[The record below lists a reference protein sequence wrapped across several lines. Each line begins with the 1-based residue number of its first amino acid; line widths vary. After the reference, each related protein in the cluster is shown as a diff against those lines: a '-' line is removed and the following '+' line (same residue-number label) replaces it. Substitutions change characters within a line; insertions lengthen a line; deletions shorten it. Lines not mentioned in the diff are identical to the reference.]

1 MLSLLLRRENVMV
14 SGSTDPSLSGAE
26 SRNQSALLPGWLA
39 TLAMPVWVTGP
50 DGCINFINRHAEK
63 WLGRPRTQCLGRPCY
78 AVIASTTRAGEAF
91 CSPNCRVRS
100 MARAGRELEPV
111 RLNIMDAAMEN
122 AEVRVVVIPVRDSH
136 GDGPYLVHC
145 IIDDE
150 RDQRVRRYLDRV
162 ARRTAKA
169 TVPATVTDANLTP
182 REKEVLQLLAKDRS
196 LSEIADELYVSYATV
211 RNHVQHILEKMGV
224 HSIQETVALFLL
236 LDE

>member
-1 MLSLLLRRENVMV
+1 MV
-14 SGSTDPSLSGAE
+14 SGSPDPSLASAE
-26 SRNQSALLPGWLA
+26 SRAQSALLPGWLA
-39 TLAMPVWVTGP
+39 ALAMPIWVTGP
-50 DGCINFINRHAEK
+50 DGCINFINRHGER

-78 AVIASTTRAGEAF
+78 AVIASTTPTGEPF
-91 CSPNCRVRS
+91 CAPSCRVRAL
-100 MARAGRELEPV
+100 ARSGRELEPV
-111 RLNIMDAAMEN
+111 RLQIMDAAMES

-145 IIDDE
+145 IVDDE
-150 RDQRVRRYLDRV
+150 RDQRMRRYLDRV
-162 ARRTAKA
+162 SKRTAKA
-169 TVPATVTDANLTP
+169 TTPASVTDANLTP
-182 REKEVLQLLAKDRS
+182 REKEVLQLLAQDRS